1 VLEELSDFAILETF
15 KLMFSDMAI
24 LRVGGPYNAS
34 PCQADCDVADR
45 QPGGLRTEVRL
56 QSSSRA
62 PPLSRNRFRK
72 SFEGKFGTRKTL
84 KLKRLFLALHPR
96 SRFEISA
103 RQITTD
109 LIII

>member
-1 VLEELSDFAILETF
+1 
-15 KLMFSDMAI
+15 MAI

-56 QSSSRA
+56 ESSSRA
-62 PPLSRNRFRK
+62 SPLSRNRFRK
-72 SFEGKFGTRKTL
+72 SFEGKFGARTTL